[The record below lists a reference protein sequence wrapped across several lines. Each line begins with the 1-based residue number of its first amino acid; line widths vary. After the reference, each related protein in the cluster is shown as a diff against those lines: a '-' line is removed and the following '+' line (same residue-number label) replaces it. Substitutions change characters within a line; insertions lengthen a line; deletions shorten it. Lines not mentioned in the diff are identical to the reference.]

1 MPRAAD
7 RVAYKL
13 RFEGQDSAAGQY
25 LWERGTCTKTPTKLW
40 PTWYEIALDT
50 EGGERIMV
58 VITRDNYGTGAGGCW
73 RFIDPP
79 PLAPPAA
86 AAADAATRTATR
98 TANNAP
104 NRNVTILGSDDQVA
118 QNIAT
123 MSDRKLRGEKSSS
136 YIGVSW
142 GVTGHVPAW
151 TARFAE
157 TDRATVHLGRYHDE
171 AEAARAYDTEA
182 RRQQRGTR
190 APGAHNGRGYYRL
203 NFPTAEEQA
212 AWSRRDR
219 VGAAIAAETET
230 GQQRGVPSQ
239 ENGHGHGHGR
249 GEEDEVGTSTSTAP
263 PVVAVRVGHSE
274 CQSSPPPPK
283 QPPFIP
289 KSKIPKKRH
298 RVLQKG
304 EPAVEVAVEVAAGA
318 APMPM
323 MNDVPNHPRQVVKH
337 RVPSSS
343 LSSGGGGGGILDRA
357 TAQHASDASR
367 KRKLLRSGAP
377 RSASCLDPQKAPQ
390 DYQHELQQAPAADRC
405 SEPANSAR

>member
-1 MPRAAD
+1 MDRESLLTYIPRITVRMRGNIIVNAHVNISHACFPIHKWPIHSPRIVGIALSSAGMPRAAD

-13 RFEGQDSAAGQY
+13 RFEGQDSAGQY
-25 LWERGTCTKTPTKLW
+25 LWKRGTCTKTPTKLW

-58 VITRDNYGTGAGGCW
+58 VITRDNYGIGAGGCW

-86 AAADAATRTATR
+86 AADAATRT
-98 TANNAP
+98 TANAP
-104 NRNVTILGSDDQVA
+104 NRNVTILGGDDQVA

-230 GQQRGVPSQ
+230 ETGQQRGVPSQ
-239 ENGHGHGHGR
+239 ENGHGHGHGH
-249 GEEDEVGTSTSTAP
+249 
-263 PVVAVRVGHSE
+263 GH
-274 CQSSPPPPK
+274 
-283 QPPFIP
+283 
-289 KSKIPKKRH
+289 
-298 RVLQKG
+298 G
-304 EPAVEVAVEVAAGA
+304 DG
-318 APMPM
+318 
-323 MNDVPNHPRQVVKH
+323 DYDDDDDDDD
-337 RVPSSS
+337 
-343 LSSGGGGGGILDRA
+343 GGGW
-357 TAQHASDASR
+357 
-367 KRKLLRSGAP
+367 
-377 RSASCLDPQKAPQ
+377 
-390 DYQHELQQAPAADRC
+390 
-405 SEPANSAR
+405 

>member
-1 MPRAAD
+1 MPRAGD

-25 LWERGTCTKTPTKLW
+25 LWKRGTCTKTPTKLW

-86 AAADAATRTATR
+86 AADAATRTATR

-104 NRNVTILGSDDQVA
+104 NRNVTILGGDDQVA

-190 APGAHNGRGYYRL
+190 APGVPNGRGYYRL

-230 GQQRGVPSQ
+230 ETGQQRGVQSQ
-239 ENGHGHGHGR
+239 ENGH
-249 GEEDEVGTSTSTAP
+249 GEEDEVGTSTFTAP
-263 PVVAVRVGHSE
+263 PVVAVRVGTTTTTTRTGPRPTTLAL
-274 CQSSPPPPK
+274 SPNS
-283 QPPFIP
+283 QGV
-289 KSKIPKKRH
+289 KRKE
-298 RVLQKG
+298 R
-304 EPAVEVAVEVAAGA
+304 
-318 APMPM
+318 
-323 MNDVPNHPRQVVKH
+323 
-337 RVPSSS
+337 
-343 LSSGGGGGGILDRA
+343 DRIRELRA
-357 TAQHASDASR
+357 KR
-367 KRKLLRSGAP
+367 KREEAAVAQAKAAEKAERHA
-377 RSASCLDPQKAPQ
+377 ASQKKSR
-390 DYQHELQQAPAADRC
+390 HKKKK
-405 SEPANSAR
+405 

>member
-1 MPRAAD
+1 MPRAGD

-25 LWERGTCTKTPTKLW
+25 LWKRGTCTKTPTKLW

-79 PLAPPAA
+79 PPAPPAA
-86 AAADAATRTATR
+86 AAADAATRTA
-98 TANNAP
+98 NAA
-104 NRNVTILGSDDQVA
+104 NRNVTILGGDDQVA
-118 QNIAT
+118 HNLAT
-123 MSDRKLRGEKSSS
+123 MSERKLRGEQSSS
-136 YIGVSW
+136 YIGVCW
-142 GVTGHVPAW
+142 DVTGHVPAW
-151 TARFAE
+151 IARFAE

-190 APGAHNGRGYYRL
+190 ASGAHNGRGYYRL

-230 GQQRGVPSQ
+230 ETGQQRGVPSQ
-239 ENGHGHGHGR
+239 ENGHGHGHGDGDGD

-263 PVVAVRVGHSE
+263 PVVAVRVGTTGEGKAMEAQPQQQVLHKALVR
-274 CQSSPPPPK
+274 CIQPSSDGLGL
-283 QPPFIP
+283 QLEDDDEDEEEDDQ
-289 KSKIPKKRH
+289 KRH
-298 RVLQKG
+298 L
-304 EPAVEVAVEVAAGA
+304 
-318 APMPM
+318 
-323 MNDVPNHPRQVVKH
+323 
-337 RVPSSS
+337 
-343 LSSGGGGGGILDRA
+343 
-357 TAQHASDASR
+357 SR
-367 KRKLLRSGAP
+367 KRYYSRSSLVPSAVDTKRAESRLQRGYGA
-377 RSASCLDPQKAPQ
+377 RSIKRGSRPTATATTTTSTGAWGYNRRRAHQIFESVLKSQSCMVSKM
-390 DYQHELQQAPAADRC
+390 
-405 SEPANSAR
+405 